1 MSEAVE
7 ELSAKADQKRHIP
20 HVPATLSWKDK
31 LGSLRVRLGI
41 GRMKYT
47 VEPGLYAVGNPDAE
61 SVVLVSA
68 NFKMSFDTLRSKL
81 GGRDAWVLVL
91 DTKGINV
98 WCAAGKGTFGTDELV
113 NRIDAVGLREL
124 ITHRA
129 LVIPQLAAPGVSAHE
144 VKKRS
149 GFRVVYG
156 PVRADDLPPFLDA
169 GMNATEQMRR
179 VRFGMWH
186 RTVLIP
192 MELVIGAKHAIFFA
206 MCFFLLAGL
215 NRRGYSSS
223 LATADGL
230 RNAALLLGTYLAAC
244 VLGPVLLPWLP
255 GRAFSV
261 KGLWIGLAAAIFGYY
276 AGLMGIAANGL
287 DIIAWLL
294 ISSALASF
302 IVMNFTGAT
311 TFTSLSGVRAEM
323 RIAVRLQI
331 IAAALGIGLWLV
343 GRFV

>member
-7 ELSAKADQKRHIP
+7 ELTATTDQEQHIP
-20 HVPATLSWKDK
+20 HIPVTLSWTDK

-41 GRMKYT
+41 GRMKYA
-47 VEPGLYAVGNPDAE
+47 VKPGLYAVGNPNDE

-68 NFKMSFDTLRSKL
+68 NFKMSFDALRTKL
-81 GGRDAWVLVL
+81 SGRDAWVLVL

-113 NRIDAVGLREL
+113 NRIDAVGLAK
-124 ITHRA
+124 IVTHRT
-129 LVIPQLAAPGVSAHE
+129 VVVPQLGAPGVSAHE

-149 GFRVVYG
+149 GFRIVYG
-156 PVRADDLPPFLDA
+156 PVRADDLRMFLDA
-169 GMNATEQMRR
+169 GMKATEQMRR
-179 VRFGMWH
+179 VRFGIWQ
-186 RTVLIP
+186 RTELIP
-192 MELVIGAKHAIFFA
+192 MELVMGAKYAILVA
-206 MCFFLLAGL
+206 VCFFLLAGL
-215 NRRGYSSS
+215 NRRGYSTS
-223 LATADGL
+223 LAMADGL
-230 RNAALLLGTYLAAC
+230 RSAALLLGTYFAAC
-244 VLGPVLLPWLP
+244 ILGPVLVPWLP

-276 AGLMGIAANGL
+276 ATLMGVAVKGL
-287 DIIAWLL
+287 DVIAWLL
-294 ISSALASF
+294 ILSALASF
-302 IVMNFTGAT
+302 TVMNFTGAT

-331 IAAALGIGLWLV
+331 IAAAVGIALWLV